1 MGAVGVR
8 IKAETR
14 STPPVSSADVFAQ
27 RPWLASLVLLL
38 VTVAL
43 YYPVH
48 NHPFT
53 NYDDRDYVNENPMV
67 QRGLTPSMIHW
78 AFTSYYAENW
88 HPLTWLSHALDCQL
102 FGLNPAGP
110 HDVNLLLHAVDAVLL
125 FWVLLRATGFAGR
138 SFMVA
143 ALFALHPMNVESVAW
158 IAERKNVLSM
168 LFFVLAL
175 GAYQWYASTPAS
187 AKTALAGDPG
197 NAARSRAGRYGV
209 VAGLYALGLMA
220 KPQVITLPFVLLL
233 WDYWPLGRLAIRHSP
248 FASRQNG
255 ASEISGEKR
264 IANSEQRLWWLLLEK
279 VPLLLLAAA
288 SALVTLKAQ
297 HRARS
302 WFPRPYRVGNAVLS
316 YGLYLKKAIW
326 PTRMAVLYPHP
337 GWSLQWSRVVIAGV
351 VLLAIT
357 VMVIV
362 GHRHRYLPVGWFW
375 FLGTLVPMIGIMQVG
390 LQAMADRYAY
400 ISFIG
405 LFLMICWGAAELAQ
419 RWDAPGAL
427 LPAVSVVCLL
437 LLAGVARHQLSYWE
451 TDEALWAHTLEVTGP
466 TNWMAESQYGS
477 ALAMKGNVA
486 EGIRHLQNAL
496 AINPDDANSNMGIAI
511 YELSQGDFRNS
522 VLHYEK
528 ALSDKGLRNS
538 FRAHGYVGLAKA
550 YRALGETEK
559 SREAMQEAAQLQ

>member
-1 MGAVGVR
+1 MGTAGAG
-8 IKAETR
+8 IKEETR
-14 STPPVSSADVFAQ
+14 SSAPASSADVFAH

-38 VTVAL
+38 TTVAL

-48 NHPFT
+48 HHPFT
-53 NYDDRDYVNENPMV
+53 NYDDRDYVTENPMV
-67 QRGLTPSMIHW
+67 QRGLTLSTIHW
-78 AFTSYYAENW
+78 AFTSFYAENW

-102 FGLNPAGP
+102 FGLNAAAP
-110 HDVNLLLHAVDAVLL
+110 HDVNVLLHAVDAVLL

-175 GAYQWYASTPAS
+175 GAYQWYAKP
-187 AKTALAGDPG
+187 ALAGGPG
-197 NAARSRAGRYGV
+197 KANRPRVARYGV

-233 WDYWPLGRLAIRHSP
+233 WDYWPLERLARRHSL
-248 FASRQNG
+248 FAFRQISNP
-255 ASEISGEKR
+255 SHSGEER
-264 IANSEQRLWWLLLEK
+264 IANGEVRLWWLLLEK
-279 VPLLLLAAA
+279 VPLLVMAAA
-288 SALVTLKAQ
+288 SALITLKAQ
-297 HRARS
+297 HHARS
-302 WFPRPYRVGNAVLS
+302 WFPRPYRVGNAILS

-326 PTRMAVLYPHP
+326 PTRMVLLYPHP
-337 GWSLQWSRVVIAGV
+337 GMSLQWSRVVVAGV
-351 VLLAIT
+351 VLLIIT

-375 FLGTLVPMIGIMQVG
+375 FLGTLVPMLGIVQVG

-405 LFLMICWGAAELAQ
+405 IFIMICWGVTEVAQ
-419 RWDAPGAL
+419 RWNAPREL
-427 LPAVSVVCLL
+427 LQAASLIGLV
-437 LLAGVARHQLSYWE
+437 LLAGVARHQLSYWAS
-451 TDEALWAHTLEVTGP
+451 DEALWAHTLQVTGP

-477 ALAMKGNVA
+477 ALAIKGDIA
-486 EGIRHLQNAL
+486 EGIRHLRNAL
-496 AINPDDANSNMGIAI
+496 AVNPDDPNGNMGVAI
-511 YELSQGDFRNS
+511 YELSQGDFRDS

-528 ALSDKGLRNS
+528 ALRDKTLRNS

-550 YRALGETEK
+550 YRALGETGK
-559 SREAMQEAAQLQ
+559 AQEAMQEAAKLK